1 MLLVRAL
8 GSARLLLV
16 TAWAGSLWTVG
27 YLVAPTLF
35 RTLSDSVLAG
45 TIAGSMFRAE
55 AIVSLV
61 CGVGLLAL
69 LALDKGVDAKRRRLL
84 MLVVA
89 GMLALQAVGSLGLGP
104 MMAALKEAAPGGVL
118 EAAARKQFGM
128 LHGVSMV
135 LYLMQSV
142 LAAVLVFKNPRP

>member
-1 MLLVRAL
+1 MLLAR
-8 GSARLLLV
+8 ARLLLV

-45 TIAGSMFRAE
+45 TIAGSMFRSE
-55 AIVSLV
+55 ALVSLV

-84 MLVVA
+84 MLVAA
-89 GMLALQAVGSLGLGP
+89 GMLALMAASTLGLGP
-104 MMAALKEAAPGGVL
+104 MMAALKEAAPGGMM
-118 EAAARKQFGM
+118 EPAARKQFGM

-135 LYLMQSV
+135 LYLIQSV
-142 LAAVLVFKNPRP
+142 LAGVLVFKNPAAPITR

>member
-1 MLLVRAL
+1 MLLARAL
-8 GSARLLLV
+8 GPARLLLV
-16 TAWAGSLWTVG
+16 TAWAGSLWTMG

-45 TIAGSMFRAE
+45 TIAGSMFRTE

-61 CGVGLLAL
+61 CGVGLLAV
-69 LALDKGVDAKRRRLL
+69 LALDKGIDAKRRRLL

-89 GMLALQAVGSLGLGP
+89 GMLALQAVSSLGLGP
-104 MMAALKEAAPGGVL
+104 MMAALKEAAPGGVM
-118 EAAARKQFGM
+118 EAATRKQFGM

-135 LYLMQSV
+135 LFLAQSV
-142 LAAVLVFKNPRP
+142 LAAVLVFKNPR

>member
-1 MLLVRAL
+1 MLLAR
-8 GSARLLLV
+8 ARLLLV

-55 AIVSLV
+55 AMVSLV
-61 CGVGLLAL
+61 CGVGLLVL
-69 LALDKGVDAKRRRLL
+69 LALDKGVDAKRRRMLL
-84 MLVVA
+84 LVV
-89 GMLALQAVGSLGLGP
+89 GSMLALMAASTLGLGP
-104 MMAALKEAAPGGVL
+104 MMAQLKEAAPGGVM

-135 LYLMQSV
+135 LYLIQSV
-142 LAAVLVFKNPRP
+142 LAAVLVFKNPRQ

>member
-1 MLLVRAL
+1 MLLAR
-8 GSARLLLV
+8 ARLLLV

-55 AIVSLV
+55 AMVSLV
-61 CGVGLLAL
+61 CGVGLLVL
-69 LALDKGVDAKRRRLL
+69 LALDKGVDTTRRRVLL
-84 MLVVA
+84 LVVA
-89 GMLALQAVGSLGLGP
+89 SMLALMAASTLGLGP
-104 MMAALKEAAPGGVL
+104 MMAQLKEAAPGGVM

-135 LYLMQSV
+135 LYLIQSV
-142 LAAVLVFKNPRP
+142 LAAVLVFKNPKP

>member
-1 MLLVRAL
+1 MLLARV
-8 GSARLLLV
+8 RLLLV

-45 TIAGSMFRAE
+45 TIAGSMFRSE

-61 CGVGLLAL
+61 CGAGLLAV
-69 LALDKGVDAKRRRLL
+69 LALDRAIDARRRRVL

-89 GMLALQAVGSLGLGP
+89 AMLALQAVSSLGLGP
-104 MMAALKEAAPGGVL
+104 MMAALKEAAPGGVM
-118 EAAARKQFGM
+118 EGAARKQFGM
-128 LHGVSMV
+128 LHGISMG
-135 LYLMQSV
+135 LYLIQSV
-142 LAAVLVFKNPRP
+142 LAAVLVLKNPRP

>member
-1 MLLVRAL
+1 MLLAR
-8 GSARLLLV
+8 ARLLLV

-55 AIVSLV
+55 AMLSLV
-61 CGVGLLAL
+61 CGVGLLAVL
-69 LALDKGVDAKRRRLL
+69 VLAKDMDAKRRRMLL
-84 MLVVA
+84 LVVA
-89 GMLALQAVGSLGLGP
+89 AMLALQAVSSLGLGP
-104 MMAALKEAAPGGVL
+104 MMAALKEAAPGGVM
-118 EAAARKQFGM
+118 EAATRKQFGM

-135 LYLMQSV
+135 LFLVQSV

>member
-1 MLLVRAL
+1 MLLSRAL
-8 GSARLLLV
+8 GQARLLLV

-35 RTLSDSVLAG
+35 RTLSDSALAG
-45 TIAGSMFRAE
+45 TIAGSMFRSE
-55 AIVSLV
+55 ALVSLV
-61 CGVGLLAL
+61 CGAGLLVL
-69 LALDKGVDAKRRRLL
+69 LALDKAMDAKARRVL

-89 GMLALQAVGSLGLGP
+89 GMLALQAVSSLGLGP
-104 MMAALKEAAPGGVL
+104 MMAQLKEAAPGGVM
-118 EAAARKQFGM
+118 EGAARKQFGM

-142 LAAVLVFKNPRP
+142 LAAMLVFKNPR